1 MATSSQASFLL
12 GLPTSM
18 GPQRP
23 GSVSQPPRTL
33 RTLVGE
39 EVPGHK
45 KRAGPPSAP
54 SENPSTRPTHQSW
67 GLTWNCC
74 VQILH
79 LDLSLHL
86 EAAQFFHLDGPR
98 YPGSEAGG

>member
-1 MATSSQASFLL
+1 MGPRKARQC
-12 GLPTSM
+12 LPT
-18 GPQRP
+18 PQDP
-23 GSVSQPPRTL
+23 ENSG
-33 RTLVGE
+33 GE

-45 KRAGPPSAP
+45 RAGPPSTP
-54 SENPSTRPTHQSW
+54 SENPSTCPTHQSW

-86 EAAQFFHLDGPR
+86 EAAQFFHLDRPR
-98 YPGSEAGG
+98 YQGSEAGG